1 MALNYSDH
9 PGKGSGPPMGAAGA
23 KGWPQG
29 RGGAVLSKLA
39 ENKIIGEMNGGAR
52 LRAAGEGGSCDK

>member
-1 MALNYSDH
+1 
-9 PGKGSGPPMGAAGA
+9 MGAAGA